1 MEEDDRQIPPR
12 HLYAQ
17 HLLGAAAN
25 LSGTCLAG
33 AALIHIE
40 QTQSGRELIT
50 DNILAVSALFFL
62 LATGLAYVAL
72 RQRSTRITPRP
83 KSPSAWAAS
92 CWRSGSSPWPW
103 TYPGVSLVRGPS
115 SPRQVFLAAR

>member
-1 MEEDDRQIPPR
+1 MQEDDRQIPPR

-40 QTQSGRELIT
+40 QTQSGRELFT
-50 DNILAVSALFFL
+50 DNVLAVSALFFL
-62 LATGLAYVAL
+62 LATGLAYLAL
-72 RQRSTRITPRP
+72 RQRSTRIH
-83 KSPSAWAAS
+83 AATEIAF
-92 CWRSGSSPWPW
+92 CVG
-103 TYPGVSLVRGPS
+103 GILLAVGLLSLALDLSWG
-115 SPRQVFLAAR
+115 

>member
-1 MEEDDRQIPPR
+1 METDDRQIPPR

-50 DNILAVSALFFL
+50 DNVLAFSALSFL

-72 RQRSTRITPRP
+72 RQRSARIH
-83 KSPSAWAAS
+83 AATEIAF
-92 CWRSGSSPWPW
+92 CLGAILLAV
-103 TYPGVSLVRGPS
+103 GLLSLALDLSWG
-115 SPRQVFLAAR
+115 